1 MAQGVVLMIISVC
14 SVVTS
19 AGLGYLSSTDQLEI
33 SEPIQDSLFGSDE
46 TEESDESDESE
57 TPQEDAYERE
67 MEKIVTDM
75 TDEKQNTSAKNH
87 KLSVAL
93 KALERAK
100 FKTSNVGNAF
110 RTVSEASKKLAEAK
124 AQILVYEGLA
134 NTSTDDDEKAIWQQ
148 AADETRKKID
158 FFQGRYDEAK
168 KGADETAAALREKAE
183 AERVVAKERARL
195 TEQKRVEAAAAQAA
209 LRKAKELETLKEGCK
224 VVTWENVYVGGR
236 PGADL
241 AFWNKTS
248 ITTGGT
254 TITKGNK
261 KITTERTP
269 KKTTVQ
275 ENQVSGRDRR
285 GRPTYTWRNKASYDG
300 YIGLKGDKVGW
311 YAMTIKPSGLQP
323 RSCKSY
329 APVKRN
335 CAYEVGDFNEL
346 HNFNDS
352 SKEIKFV
359 ITDNH
364 MGVMQAQTGKFYSIP
379 DKKVMDNPL
388 TSDCKTKLDY
398 K

>member
-1 MAQGVVLMIISVC
+1 MSQGVILMVVSVC

-19 AGLGYLSSTDQLEI
+19 VGLGYLSSTDQLEI
-33 SEPIQDSLFGSDE
+33 PEPIKDSLFGPGE
-46 TEESDESDESE
+46 TEESE

-75 TDEKQNTSAKNH
+75 TDERKDTSEKQQ
-87 KLSVAL
+87 KLAVAL

-100 FKTSNVGNAF
+100 FNAGNVGNAF
-110 RTVSEASKKLAEAK
+110 KTVSEASKKLAEAK

-148 AADETRKKID
+148 AVDQTQKKID
-158 FFQGRYDEAK
+158 FFQATYDEAK
-168 KGADETAAALREKAE
+168 RGADEAAAALREKAAAEQE
-183 AERVVAKERARL
+183 AAKERARL
-195 TEQKRVEAAAAQAA
+195 AEQRRVEAAAAKEAE
-209 LRKAKELETLKEGCK
+209 RKAQELNTLKEGCK
-224 VVTWENVYVGGR
+224 NVTWENVYVGGR

-248 ITTGGT
+248 ITTGGQ

-285 GRPTYTWRNKASYDG
+285 GRPIYTWRNKASYNG
-300 YIGLKGDKVGW
+300 YIALKGDKVGW
-311 YAMTIKPSGLQP
+311 YAMNKKPDNRQSMTCKMSG
-323 RSCKSY
+323 
-329 APVKRN
+329 RN

-346 HNFNDS
+346 HNFNDGG
-352 SKEIKFV
+352 KEIKFV
-359 ITDNH
+359 IVDNH

-388 TSDCKTKLDY
+388 TSDCKSKLDY

>member
-1 MAQGVVLMIISVC
+1 MAQGVVLMVIGIC

-33 SEPIQDSLFGSDE
+33 PKLVKDDSDE
-46 TEESDESDESE
+46 TGESEESE

-75 TDEKQNTSAKNH
+75 TDERKDTSAKQQ
-87 KLSVAL
+87 KLAVAL
-93 KALERAK
+93 KALDRAK
-100 FKTSNVGNAF
+100 FNASNVGNAF
-110 RTVSEASKKLAEAK
+110 KTVSEASKKLAEAK

-148 AADETRKKID
+148 AVDETRKKID
-158 FFQGRYDEAK
+158 FFQATYDEAK
-168 KGADETAAALREKAE
+168 KGADKAAAALREKAA
-183 AERVVAKERARL
+183 AEKVAAAERARL
-195 TEQKRVEAAAAQAA
+195 AEQRRVEAAAAAEAQ
-209 LRKAKELETLKEGCK
+209 RKAKELADLKEGCK
-224 VVTWENVYVGGR
+224 NVTWENVYVGGR

-241 AFWNKTS
+241 AFWDKKS
-248 ITTGGT
+248 IITGGT

-261 KITTERTP
+261 KITTERPIP

-275 ENQVSGRDRR
+275 ENQMSGRDSR
-285 GRPTYTWRNKASYDG
+285 GRPTYSWRNKGQYDG
-300 YIGLKGDKVGW
+300 YIALKGDKVGW
-311 YAMTIKPSGLQP
+311 FSMNKKPSSRQP
-323 RSCKSY
+323 SSCKDSRPY
-329 APVKRN
+329 KTN
-335 CAYEVGDFNEL
+335 CAYEPGDFNEL

-359 ITDNH
+359 IVDNH

>member
-1 MAQGVVLMIISVC
+1 MTQGVVLMVISVC

-19 AGLGYLSSTDQLEI
+19 AGLGYLSSTGQLEI
-33 SEPIQDSLFGSDE
+33 PKLVKDDSDE
-46 TEESDESDESE
+46 TDELDESE

-67 MEKIVTDM
+67 MKKIVTDM
-75 TDEKQNTSAKNH
+75 TDERKDTSAKQQ
-87 KLSVAL
+87 KLAVAL
-93 KALERAK
+93 KALDRAK
-100 FKTSNVGNAF
+100 FNASNVGNAF
-110 RTVSEASKKLAEAK
+110 KTVSEASKKLAEAK

-148 AADETRKKID
+148 AVDETRKKID
-158 FFQGRYDEAK
+158 FFQATYDEAK
-168 KGADETAAALREKAE
+168 KGADEAAAALREKAA
-183 AERVVAKERARL
+183 AEKVAAEERARL
-195 TEQKRVEAAAAQAA
+195 AEQRRVEAAAAAEAQ
-209 LRKAKELETLKEGCK
+209 RKAKELADLKEGCK
-224 VVTWENVYVGGR
+224 NVTWENVYVGGR

-241 AFWNKTS
+241 SFWSKTS

-275 ENQVSGRDRR
+275 ENQMSGRDSR
-285 GRPTYTWRNKASYDG
+285 GRPTYSWRNKVSYDG
-300 YIGLKGDKVGW
+300 YIALKGDKVGW
-311 YAMTIKPSGLQP
+311 FSMNKKPSSRQP
-323 RSCKSY
+323 SSCKDSRPY
-329 APVKRN
+329 KTN
-335 CAYEVGDFNEL
+335 CAYEPGDFNEL

-359 ITDNH
+359 IVDNH

>member
-1 MAQGVVLMIISVC
+1 MAQGVVLMVIGVC

-19 AGLGYLSSTDQLEI
+19 ASLGYLSSTDQLEI
-33 SEPIQDSLFGSDE
+33 PKLIKDDSDE
-46 TEESDESDESE
+46 TEESDESE

-75 TDEKQNTSAKNH
+75 TDERKDTSAKQQ
-87 KLSVAL
+87 KLAVAL

-100 FKTSNVGNAF
+100 FNAGNVGNAF

-148 AADETRKKID
+148 AADETQNKID

-168 KGADETAAALREKAE
+168 KGADDAAVALREKAE
-183 AERVVAKERARL
+183 AERVAAKERARL
-195 TEQKRVEAAAAQAA
+195 AEQQRVEAAAAQEAQ
-209 LRKAKELETLKEGCK
+209 RKAQELNTLKEGCK
-224 VVTWENVYVGGR
+224 NVTWENVYVGGR

-241 AFWNKTS
+241 TFWGKTS

-275 ENQVSGRDRR
+275 ENQVSGRDSR

-300 YIGLKGDKVGW
+300 YIALKGDKVGW
-311 YAMTIKPSGLQP
+311 YPMNKKERQSTTCKMSG
-323 RSCKSY
+323 K
-329 APVKRN
+329 N

-359 ITDNH
+359 IVDNH

>member
-1 MAQGVVLMIISVC
+1 
-14 SVVTS
+14 
-19 AGLGYLSSTDQLEI
+19 
-33 SEPIQDSLFGSDE
+33 
-46 TEESDESDESE
+46 
-57 TPQEDAYERE
+57 
-67 MEKIVTDM
+67 M

-100 FKTSNVGNAF
+100 FNTSNVGNAF

-134 NTSTDDDEKAIWQQ
+134 NTSTDDDEKVIWQQ

-195 TEQKRVEAAAAQAA
+195 AEQKKVEAAAAQAA

-224 VVTWENVYVGGR
+224 NTTWENVYVGGR
-236 PGADL
+236 PGMDL
-241 AFWNKTS
+241 AFWDKTS

-261 KITTERTP
+261 KITTPRGAP
-269 KKTTVQ
+269 KTTTVQ
-275 ENQVSGRDRR
+275 EHQVSGRDRR

-311 YAMTIKPSGLQP
+311 YAMNKKERQSMT
-323 RSCKSY
+323 CKTY
-329 APVKRN
+329 GKN

-359 ITDNH
+359 IADNH

>member
-1 MAQGVVLMIISVC
+1 MSQGVVLMIMSVC

-33 SEPIQDSLFGSDE
+33 PEPIKDSLFGPGE
-46 TEESDESDESE
+46 TDESGESE

-75 TDEKQNTSAKNH
+75 TDERNNTSEKQQ
-87 KLSVAL
+87 KLAVAL

-100 FKTSNVGNAF
+100 FNAGNVGNAF
-110 RTVSEASKKLAEAK
+110 KTVSEASKKLAEAK

-134 NTSTDDDEKAIWQQ
+134 NTSTDDDEKAIWKQ
-148 AADETRKKID
+148 AVDQTQKKID
-158 FFQGRYDEAK
+158 FFQTTYDEAK
-168 KGADETAAALREKAE
+168 KGADEAAAALRAKAAAEQE
-183 AERVVAKERARL
+183 AAKERARL
-195 TEQKRVEAAAAQAA
+195 AEQRRVEAAAAAEAQ
-209 LRKAKELETLKEGCK
+209 RKAKELNTLKEGCK
-224 VVTWENVYVGGR
+224 NVTWENVYVGGR

-261 KITTERTP
+261 KITTERIP

-275 ENQVSGRDRR
+275 ENQMSGRDSR
-285 GRPTYTWRNKASYDG
+285 GRPIYTWRNKVSYDG
-300 YIGLKGDKVGW
+300 YIGIKGKEVGW
-311 YAMTIKPSGLQP
+311 VAMNKMPSSQQP
-323 RSCKSY
+323 SSCKDSS
-329 APVKRN
+329 PVKRN
-335 CAYEVGDFNEL
+335 CAYKPGDFNKL
-346 HNFNDS
+346 HTFSDS
-352 SKEIKFV
+352 SLKFV
-359 ITDNH
+359 IVDNH

>member
-1 MAQGVVLMIISVC
+1 MTQGVVLMVIIVC

-19 AGLGYLSSTDQLEI
+19 AGLGYLSSTGQLEI
-33 SEPIQDSLFGSDE
+33 PKLVKDDSDE
-46 TEESDESDESE
+46 TDESE

-67 MEKIVTDM
+67 MKKIVTDM
-75 TDEKQNTSAKNH
+75 TDERKDTSAKQQ
-87 KLSVAL
+87 KLAVAL
-93 KALERAK
+93 KALDRAK
-100 FKTSNVGNAF
+100 FNASNVGNAF
-110 RTVSEASKKLAEAK
+110 KTVSEASKKLAEAK

-134 NTSTDDDEKAIWQQ
+134 NTSTDDDEKAIWKQ

-158 FFQGRYDEAK
+158 FFQATYDEAK
-168 KGADETAAALREKAE
+168 KGADEAAAALREKAA
-183 AERVVAKERARL
+183 AEKVAAEERARL
-195 TEQKRVEAAAAQAA
+195 AEQRRVEAAAAAEAQ
-209 LRKAKELETLKEGCK
+209 RKAKELADLKEGCK
-224 VVTWENVYVGGR
+224 NVTWENVYVGGR

-241 AFWNKTS
+241 SFWSKTS

-275 ENQVSGRDRR
+275 ENQMSGRDSR
-285 GRPTYTWRNKASYDG
+285 GRPTYSWRNKVSYDG
-300 YIGLKGDKVGW
+300 YIALKGDKVGW
-311 YAMTIKPSGLQP
+311 FSMNKKPSSRQP
-323 RSCKSY
+323 SSCKDSRPY
-329 APVKRN
+329 KTN
-335 CAYEVGDFNEL
+335 CAYEPGDFNEL

-359 ITDNH
+359 IVDNH

>member
-1 MAQGVVLMIISVC
+1 MAQGVVLMVISVC
-14 SVVTS
+14 SVMTS
-19 AGLGYLSSTDQLEI
+19 VGLGYLSSTDQLEI
-33 SEPIQDSLFGSDE
+33 PKLVKGDSDE
-46 TEESDESDESE
+46 TEESDASDASDESE
-57 TPQEDAYERE
+57 NPQEDAYERE

-75 TDEKQNTSAKNH
+75 TDERKDTSAKQQ
-87 KLSVAL
+87 KLAVAL

-100 FKTSNVGNAF
+100 FNAGNVGNAF

-124 AQILVYEGLA
+124 AQILVYEGLV

-148 AADETRKKID
+148 AVDETRKKID
-158 FFQGRYDEAK
+158 FFQATYDEAK
-168 KGADETAAALREKAE
+168 KGADEAAAALRAKAAAEKVA
-183 AERVVAKERARL
+183 AKERARL
-195 TEQKRVEAAAAQAA
+195 AEQRRVEAAAAAEAQ
-209 LRKAKELETLKEGCK
+209 RKAKELADLKEGCK
-224 VVTWENVYVGGR
+224 NVTWENVYVGGR

-241 AFWNKTS
+241 TFWGNTS

-275 ENQVSGRDRR
+275 EHQVSGRDRR

-300 YIGLKGDKVGW
+300 YIALKGDKVGW
-311 YAMTIKPSGLQP
+311 YAMNKKERQGMTCKMSG
-323 RSCKSY
+323 
-329 APVKRN
+329 RN

-346 HNFNDS
+346 HNFNDG

-359 ITDNH
+359 IVDNH

>member
-100 FKTSNVGNAF
+100 FNTSNVGNAF

-311 YAMTIKPSGLQP
+311 YAMNKKERQSMT
-323 RSCKSY
+323 CKTY
-329 APVKRN
+329 GKN

>member
-1 MAQGVVLMIISVC
+1 MSQGVILMVVSVC

-19 AGLGYLSSTDQLEI
+19 VGLGYLSSTDQLEI
-33 SEPIQDSLFGSDE
+33 PEPIKDSSGE
-46 TEESDESDESE
+46 TDESE

-75 TDEKQNTSAKNH
+75 TDERKDTSEKQQ
-87 KLSVAL
+87 KLAVAL

-100 FKTSNVGNAF
+100 FNAGNAGNAF
-110 RTVSEASKKLAEAK
+110 KTVSEASKKLAEAK

-148 AADETRKKID
+148 AVDQTQKKID
-158 FFQGRYDEAK
+158 FFQATYDEAK
-168 KGADETAAALREKAE
+168 KGADEAAAALREKAAAEQE
-183 AERVVAKERARL
+183 AAKERARL
-195 TEQKRVEAAAAQAA
+195 AEQRRVEAAAAKEAE
-209 LRKAKELETLKEGCK
+209 RKAQELNTLKEGCK
-224 VVTWENVYVGGR
+224 NVTWENVYVGGR

-300 YIGLKGDKVGW
+300 YIALKGDKVGW
-311 YAMTIKPSGLQP
+311 YAMNKKERQSQTCKMSG
-323 RSCKSY
+323 
-329 APVKRN
+329 RN

-346 HNFNDS
+346 HNFNDGG
-352 SKEIKFV
+352 KEIKFV
-359 ITDNH
+359 IVDNH

-388 TSDCKTKLDY
+388 TSDCKSKLDY

>member
-1 MAQGVVLMIISVC
+1 MSQGVVLMIIGVC

-19 AGLGYLSSTDQLEI
+19 AGLGYFSSTDQLEI
-33 SEPIQDSLFGSDE
+33 PKLVKDE
-46 TEESDESDESE
+46 LDESDESE

-75 TDEKQNTSAKNH
+75 TDERKDTSAKQQ
-87 KLSVAL
+87 KLAVAL
-93 KALERAK
+93 KALDRAK
-100 FKTSNVGNAF
+100 FDAGNVGNAF

-148 AADETRKKID
+148 ATDETQKKID
-158 FFQGRYDEAK
+158 FFQTTYDEAK
-168 KGADETAAALREKAE
+168 KGADEAAAALRAKAE
-183 AERVVAKERARL
+183 AEKVAAEERARL
-195 TEQKRVEAAAAQAA
+195 AEQRRVEAAAAQEAQ
-209 LRKAKELETLKEGCK
+209 RKAQELATLKEGCK
-224 VVTWENVYVGGR
+224 NVTWENVYVGGR

-241 AFWNKTS
+241 SFWDKTS
-248 ITTGGT
+248 IITGGT

-261 KITTERTP
+261 KFTTERPYP

-275 ENQVSGRDRR
+275 ENQITGRDSR
-285 GRPTYTWRNKASYDG
+285 GRAIMGWRNKVSYDG
-300 YIGLKGDKVGW
+300 YIALKGKEVGW
-311 YAMTIKPSGLQP
+311 YAMNKKPDNEQS
-323 RSCKSY
+323 SYCKTY
-329 APVKRN
+329 GKN
-335 CAYEVGDFNEL
+335 CGYEVGDFNEL
-346 HNFNDS
+346 HTFSDS
-352 SKEIKFV
+352 SLKFV
-359 ITDNH
+359 IVDNH

>member
-1 MAQGVVLMIISVC
+1 MSQGVILMVLSVC

-19 AGLGYLSSTDQLEI
+19 VGLGYLSSTDQLEI
-33 SEPIQDSLFGSDE
+33 PGPIKDSSGK
-46 TEESDESDESE
+46 TDESE

-75 TDEKQNTSAKNH
+75 TDERKDTSEKQQ
-87 KLSVAL
+87 KLAVAL

-100 FKTSNVGNAF
+100 FNAGNVGNAF
-110 RTVSEASKKLAEAK
+110 KTVSEASKKLAEAK

-148 AADETRKKID
+148 AVDQTQKKID
-158 FFQGRYDEAK
+158 FFQATYDEAK
-168 KGADETAAALREKAE
+168 KGADEAAAALREKAAAEQE
-183 AERVVAKERARL
+183 AAKERARL
-195 TEQKRVEAAAAQAA
+195 AEQRRVEAATAKEAE
-209 LRKAKELETLKEGCK
+209 RKAQELNTLKEGCK
-224 VVTWENVYVGGR
+224 NVTWENVYVGGR

-248 ITTGGT
+248 ITTGGQ

-285 GRPTYTWRNKASYDG
+285 GRPIYTWRNKASYNG
-300 YIGLKGDKVGW
+300 YIALKGDKVGW
-311 YAMTIKPSGLQP
+311 YAMNKKPDNRQSMTCKMSG
-323 RSCKSY
+323 
-329 APVKRN
+329 RN

-346 HNFNDS
+346 HNFNDGG
-352 SKEIKFV
+352 KEIKFV
-359 ITDNH
+359 IVDNH

-388 TSDCKTKLDY
+388 TSDCKSKLDY

>member
-1 MAQGVVLMIISVC
+1 MSQGVVLMIVGVC

-33 SEPIQDSLFGSDE
+33 PEPIKDSLFGPGE
-46 TEESDESDESE
+46 TDESDESGESE

-75 TDEKQNTSAKNH
+75 TDERKDTSAKQQ
-87 KLSVAL
+87 KLAVAL

-100 FKTSNVGNAF
+100 FNASNVGDAF
-110 RTVSEASKKLAEAK
+110 KTVSEASKKLAEAK

-134 NTSTDDDEKAIWQQ
+134 NTSTDEDEKAIWKQ
-148 AADETRKKID
+148 AVDQTQKKID
-158 FFQGRYDEAK
+158 FFQTTYDEAK
-168 KGADETAAALREKAE
+168 KGADKAAAALREKAAAEQE
-183 AERVVAKERARL
+183 AAKERARL
-195 TEQKRVEAAAAQAA
+195 AEQRRVEAAAAAEAQ
-209 LRKAKELETLKEGCK
+209 RKAKELADLKEGCK
-224 VVTWENVYVGGR
+224 NVTWENVYVGGR

-261 KITTERTP
+261 KITTERIP

-275 ENQVSGRDRR
+275 ENQVSGRDSR
-285 GRPTYTWRNKASYDG
+285 GRPTYSWRNKVSYDG
-300 YIGLKGDKVGW
+300 YIGIKGKEVGW
-311 YAMTIKPSGLQP
+311 VAMNKKPSSRQP
-323 RSCKSY
+323 SSCKDSR
-329 APVKRN
+329 PVKRN
-335 CAYEVGDFNEL
+335 CAYEPGDFNKL
-346 HNFNDS
+346 HTFSDS
-352 SKEIKFV
+352 SLKFV
-359 ITDNH
+359 IVDNH

>member
-1 MAQGVVLMIISVC
+1 MAQGVVLMVMSVC

-33 SEPIQDSLFGSDE
+33 PEPIKDSLFGPGE
-46 TEESDESDESE
+46 TDESGESE

-75 TDEKQNTSAKNH
+75 TDERKDTSAKQQ
-87 KLSVAL
+87 KLAVAL

-100 FKTSNVGNAF
+100 FNASNVGNAF
-110 RTVSEASKKLAEAK
+110 KTVSEASKKLAEAK

-134 NTSTDDDEKAIWQQ
+134 NTSTDDDEKAIWKQ
-148 AADETRKKID
+148 AVDQTQKKID
-158 FFQGRYDEAK
+158 FFQATYDEAK
-168 KGADETAAALREKAE
+168 KGADEAAAALREKAAAEQE
-183 AERVVAKERARL
+183 AAKERARL
-195 TEQKRVEAAAAQAA
+195 AEQRRVEAAAAAEAQ
-209 LRKAKELETLKEGCK
+209 RKAKELADLKEGCK
-224 VVTWENVYVGGR
+224 NVTWENVYVGGR

-241 AFWNKTS
+241 SFWGKTS

-275 ENQVSGRDRR
+275 EHQMSGRDRR

-300 YIGLKGDKVGW
+300 YIALKGDKVGW
-311 YAMTIKPSGLQP
+311 YAMNKKEKQGMTCKMSG
-323 RSCKSY
+323 
-329 APVKRN
+329 RN

-359 ITDNH
+359 IVDNH

>member
-1 MAQGVVLMIISVC
+1 MAQGVVLMVIGIC

-19 AGLGYLSSTDQLEI
+19 AGLGYLSSTGQLEI
-33 SEPIQDSLFGSDE
+33 PKLVKDDSDE
-46 TEESDESDESE
+46 TDELDESE

-67 MEKIVTDM
+67 MKKIVTDM
-75 TDEKQNTSAKNH
+75 TDERKDTSAKQQ
-87 KLSVAL
+87 KLAVAL
-93 KALERAK
+93 KALDRAK
-100 FKTSNVGNAF
+100 FNASNVGNAF
-110 RTVSEASKKLAEAK
+110 KTVSEASKKLAEAK

-134 NTSTDDDEKAIWQQ
+134 NTSTDDDEKAIWKQ

-158 FFQGRYDEAK
+158 FFQATYDEAK
-168 KGADETAAALREKAE
+168 KGADEAAAALREKAA
-183 AERVVAKERARL
+183 AEKVAAEERARL
-195 TEQKRVEAAAAQAA
+195 AEQRRVEAAAAAEAQ
-209 LRKAKELETLKEGCK
+209 RKAKELADLKEGCK
-224 VVTWENVYVGGR
+224 NVTWENVYVGGR

-241 AFWNKTS
+241 SFWSKTS

-275 ENQVSGRDRR
+275 ENQMSGRDSR
-285 GRPTYTWRNKASYDG
+285 GRPTYSWRNKVSYDG
-300 YIGLKGDKVGW
+300 YIALKGDKVGW
-311 YAMTIKPSGLQP
+311 FSMNKKPSSRQP
-323 RSCKSY
+323 SSCKDSRPY
-329 APVKRN
+329 KTN
-335 CAYEVGDFNEL
+335 CAYEPGDFNEL

-359 ITDNH
+359 IVDNH

>member
-100 FKTSNVGNAF
+100 FNTSNVGNAF

-195 TEQKRVEAAAAQAA
+195 AEQKRVEAAAAQAA

-224 VVTWENVYVGGR
+224 NTTWENVYVGGR
-236 PGADL
+236 PGMDL
-241 AFWNKTS
+241 AFWDKTS

-275 ENQVSGRDRR
+275 EHQVSGRDRR

-311 YAMTIKPSGLQP
+311 YAMNKKERQSMT
-323 RSCKSY
+323 CKTY
-329 APVKRN
+329 GKN

-359 ITDNH
+359 IVDNH

>member
-1 MAQGVVLMIISVC
+1 MSQGVVLIIISVC

-19 AGLGYLSSTDQLEI
+19 AGLGYLSSTDKLEI
-33 SEPIQDSLFGSDE
+33 PEPIKDSLFGPGE
-46 TEESDESDESE
+46 TDESDESGESE

-75 TDEKQNTSAKNH
+75 TDERKDTSAKQQ
-87 KLSVAL
+87 KLAVAL

-100 FKTSNVGNAF
+100 FNAGNVGNAF

-134 NTSTDDDEKAIWQQ
+134 NTSTDDDEKAIWKQ
-148 AADETRKKID
+148 AVDQTQKKID
-158 FFQGRYDEAK
+158 FFQATYDEAK
-168 KGADETAAALREKAE
+168 KGADEAAAALREKAAAEQE
-183 AERVVAKERARL
+183 AAKERARL
-195 TEQKRVEAAAAQAA
+195 AEQRRVEAAVAAEAQ
-209 LRKAKELETLKEGCK
+209 RKAKELADLNEGCK
-224 VVTWENVYVGGR
+224 NVTWENVYVGGR

-275 ENQVSGRDRR
+275 ENQVSGRDSR
-285 GRPTYTWRNKASYDG
+285 GRPIYTWRNKASYNG
-300 YIGLKGDKVGW
+300 YIALKGDKVGW
-311 YAMTIKPSGLQP
+311 YAMNKKPDNRQSMTCKMSG
-323 RSCKSY
+323 
-329 APVKRN
+329 RN
-335 CAYEVGDFNEL
+335 CAYEVGDFNKL
-346 HNFNDS
+346 HTFSDS
-352 SKEIKFV
+352 SLKFV
-359 ITDNH
+359 IVDNH

>member
-1 MAQGVVLMIISVC
+1 MTQGVVLMVIIVC

-19 AGLGYLSSTDQLEI
+19 AGLGYLSSTGQLEI
-33 SEPIQDSLFGSDE
+33 PKLVKDDSDE
-46 TEESDESDESE
+46 TDELDESE

-67 MEKIVTDM
+67 MKKIVTDM
-75 TDEKQNTSAKNH
+75 TDERKDTSAKQQ
-87 KLSVAL
+87 KLAVAL
-93 KALERAK
+93 KALDRAK
-100 FKTSNVGNAF
+100 FNASNVGNAF
-110 RTVSEASKKLAEAK
+110 KTVSEASKKLAEAK

-134 NTSTDDDEKAIWQQ
+134 NTSTDDDEKAIWKQ

-158 FFQGRYDEAK
+158 FFQATYDEAK
-168 KGADETAAALREKAE
+168 KGADEAAAALREKAA
-183 AERVVAKERARL
+183 AEKVAAAERARL
-195 TEQKRVEAAAAQAA
+195 AEQRRVEAAAAAEAQ
-209 LRKAKELETLKEGCK
+209 RKAKELADLKEGCK
-224 VVTWENVYVGGR
+224 NVTWENVYVGGR

-241 AFWNKTS
+241 SFWSKTS

-275 ENQVSGRDRR
+275 ENQMSGRDSR
-285 GRPTYTWRNKASYDG
+285 GRPTYSWRNKVSYDG
-300 YIGLKGDKVGW
+300 YIALKGDKVGW
-311 YAMTIKPSGLQP
+311 FSMNKKPSSRQP
-323 RSCKSY
+323 SSCKDSRPY
-329 APVKRN
+329 KTN
-335 CAYEVGDFNEL
+335 CAYEPGDFNEL

-359 ITDNH
+359 IVDNH

>member
-1 MAQGVVLMIISVC
+1 MAQGVILMVIGVC

-33 SEPIQDSLFGSDE
+33 PEPIKDSLFGPGE
-46 TEESDESDESE
+46 TDESE
-57 TPQEDAYERE
+57 ESETLQEDAYERE
-67 MEKIVTDM
+67 MKKIVTDM
-75 TDEKQNTSAKNH
+75 TDERTDTSAKQQ
-87 KLSVAL
+87 KLAVAL
-93 KALERAK
+93 KALDRAK
-100 FKTSNVGNAF
+100 FNASNVGNAF
-110 RTVSEASKKLAEAK
+110 KTVSEASKKLAEAK

-148 AADETRKKID
+148 AVDETRKKID
-158 FFQGRYDEAK
+158 FFQATYDEAK
-168 KGADETAAALREKAE
+168 KGADKAAAALREKAA
-183 AERVVAKERARL
+183 AEKVAAAERARL
-195 TEQKRVEAAAAQAA
+195 AEQRRVEAAAAAEAQ
-209 LRKAKELETLKEGCK
+209 RKAKELADLKEGCK
-224 VVTWENVYVGGR
+224 NVTWENVYVGGR

-241 AFWNKTS
+241 AFWDKKS
-248 ITTGGT
+248 IITGGT

-261 KITTERTP
+261 KITTERPIP

-275 ENQVSGRDRR
+275 ENQMSGRDSR
-285 GRPTYTWRNKASYDG
+285 GRPTYSWRNKGQYDG
-300 YIGLKGDKVGW
+300 YIALKGDKVGW
-311 YAMTIKPSGLQP
+311 FSMNKKPSSRQP
-323 RSCKSY
+323 SSCKDSRPY
-329 APVKRN
+329 KTN
-335 CAYEVGDFNEL
+335 CAYEPGDFNEL

-359 ITDNH
+359 IVDNH

>member
-1 MAQGVVLMIISVC
+1 MTQGVVLMVIIVC

-33 SEPIQDSLFGSDE
+33 PKLVKDDSDE
-46 TEESDESDESE
+46 TDESE

-67 MEKIVTDM
+67 MKKIVTDM
-75 TDEKQNTSAKNH
+75 TDERKDTSAKQQ
-87 KLSVAL
+87 KLAVAL
-93 KALERAK
+93 KALDRAK
-100 FKTSNVGNAF
+100 FNASNVGNAF
-110 RTVSEASKKLAEAK
+110 KTVSEASKKLAEAK

-134 NTSTDDDEKAIWQQ
+134 NTSTDDDEKAIWKQ
-148 AADETRKKID
+148 AVDETRKKID
-158 FFQGRYDEAK
+158 FFQATYDEAK
-168 KGADETAAALREKAE
+168 KGADEAAAALREKAA
-183 AERVVAKERARL
+183 AEKVAAEERARL
-195 TEQKRVEAAAAQAA
+195 AEQRRVEAAAAAEAQ
-209 LRKAKELETLKEGCK
+209 RKAKELADLKEGCK
-224 VVTWENVYVGGR
+224 NVTWENVYVGGR

-241 AFWNKTS
+241 SFWSKTS

-275 ENQVSGRDRR
+275 ENQMSGRDSR
-285 GRPTYTWRNKASYDG
+285 GRPTYSWRNKVSYDG
-300 YIGLKGDKVGW
+300 YIALKGDKVGW
-311 YAMTIKPSGLQP
+311 FSMNKKPSSRQP
-323 RSCKSY
+323 SSCKDSRPY
-329 APVKRN
+329 KTN
-335 CAYEVGDFNEL
+335 CAYEPGDFNEL

-359 ITDNH
+359 IVDNH

>member
-1 MAQGVVLMIISVC
+1 MAQGVVLMVIGIC

-33 SEPIQDSLFGSDE
+33 PKLVKDDSDE
-46 TEESDESDESE
+46 TDESE

-67 MEKIVTDM
+67 MKKIVTDM
-75 TDEKQNTSAKNH
+75 TDERKDTSAKQQ
-87 KLSVAL
+87 KLAVAL
-93 KALERAK
+93 KALDRAK
-100 FKTSNVGNAF
+100 FNASNVGNAF
-110 RTVSEASKKLAEAK
+110 KTVSEASKKLAEAK

-148 AADETRKKID
+148 AVDETRKKID
-158 FFQGRYDEAK
+158 FFQATYDEAK
-168 KGADETAAALREKAE
+168 KGADKAAAALREKAA
-183 AERVVAKERARL
+183 AEKVAAAERARL
-195 TEQKRVEAAAAQAA
+195 AEQRRVEAAAAAEAQ
-209 LRKAKELETLKEGCK
+209 RKAKELADLKEGCK
-224 VVTWENVYVGGR
+224 NVTWENVYVGGR

-241 AFWNKTS
+241 SFWSKTS

-275 ENQVSGRDRR
+275 ENQMSGRDSR
-285 GRPTYTWRNKASYDG
+285 GRPTYSWRNKVSYDG
-300 YIGLKGDKVGW
+300 YIALKGDKVGW
-311 YAMTIKPSGLQP
+311 FSMNKKPSSRQP
-323 RSCKSY
+323 SSCKDSRPY
-329 APVKRN
+329 KTN
-335 CAYEVGDFNEL
+335 CAYEPGDFNEL

-359 ITDNH
+359 IVDNH

>member
-1 MAQGVVLMIISVC
+1 MTQGVVLMVIGVC

-33 SEPIQDSLFGSDE
+33 PEPVKDSSG
-46 TEESDESDESE
+46 ESE

-75 TDEKQNTSAKNH
+75 TDERQDTSAKQQ
-87 KLSVAL
+87 KLAVAL

-100 FKTSNVGNAF
+100 FDAGNVGNAF

-148 AADETRKKID
+148 AVDQTQKKID
-158 FFQGRYDEAK
+158 FFQATYDEAK
-168 KGADETAAALREKAE
+168 KGADEAAAALREKAA
-183 AERVVAKERARL
+183 AEKLAAEERARL
-195 TEQKRVEAAAAQAA
+195 AEQRRVEAAAAREAE
-209 LRKAKELETLKEGCK
+209 RKAQELNTLKEGCK
-224 VVTWENVYVGGR
+224 NVTWENVYVGGR

-241 AFWNKTS
+241 AFWNSTS
-248 ITTGGT
+248 ITTGGN
-254 TITKGNK
+254 TISKGNK
-261 KITTERTP
+261 KITTERIP

-275 ENQVSGRDRR
+275 ENQVSGRDSR
-285 GRPTYTWRNKASYDG
+285 GRPIYTWRNKASYNG
-300 YIGLKGDKVGW
+300 YIALKGDKVGW
-311 YAMTIKPSGLQP
+311 YAMNKKPDNKQSMTSCHVSGT
-323 RSCKSY
+323 
-329 APVKRN
+329 N

-346 HNFNDS
+346 HNFNDGG
-352 SKEIKFV
+352 KELKFV
-359 ITDNH
+359 IVDNH